1 MTWQLQRCRVAP
13 RFSGEGQ
20 PAGLLTHTLKLQE
33 LEDDVD
39 HIGLS
44 QFMLWANNEQT
55 RAPPD
60 FRWLTQYI
68 EKLAD
73 RHSLPVTPVGLRS
86 SGVQPF
92 LTLGDAS
99 IIAHGHRSLVL
110 RLTSDADYVVK
121 IGKTSH
127 ISNEVHIQT
136 LVDKSNCQHL
146 RKAIVGFCGH
156 VEGAGPDL
164 SYIGLEHY
172 CEGSIQPHHMPSDED
187 RTKFLNQVRAE
198 LHAAISCTHSYRHL
212 RTLQCKSCYQQYMG
226 AAMVGH
232 IPQKLY
238 FDALFAGCPG
248 IGCASQS
255 WGHASR
261 HQARQHAIKA

>member
-1 MTWQLQRCRVAP
+1 MLANRCHAVYFVEYLWHRDDTGNGLTWQLQRCRVAP

-20 PAGLLTHTLKLQE
+20 PAGLLAHTLRLQE
-33 LEDDVD
+33 LEDELD

-55 RAPPD
+55 QAPPG
-60 FRWLTQYI
+60 FRWLTQYT

-86 SGVQPF
+86 SGGQPL

-110 RLTSDADYVVK
+110 RLPSDADYVVK

-127 ISNEVHIQT
+127 ISNEVHIHT
-136 LVDKSNCQHL
+136 LVDQSDCQHL
-146 RKAIVGFCGH
+146 RKAVVGFCGQ

-172 CEGSIQPHHMPSDED
+172 CQGSIQPHHMRSDED
-187 RTKFLNQVRAE
+187 RTKYLNQVWA
-198 LHAAISCTHSYRHL
+198 
-212 RTLQCKSCYQQYMG
+212 
-226 AAMVGH
+226 
-232 IPQKLY
+232 
-238 FDALFAGCPG
+238 D
-248 IGCASQS
+248 
-255 WGHASR
+255 
-261 HQARQHAIKA
+261 